1 MNSKIFKLSQL
12 FLNGPESC
20 DLQSIKKEME
30 DIDQMATIRMG
41 KIEWFDFDNKKSRAA
56 AIATLV
62 SKQKKTNFADTHTL
76 EFLINMLHIY

>member
-1 MNSKIFKLSQL
+1 MMNSKIFKSSQL

-41 KIEWFDFDNKKSRAA
+41 KIEWFDFDNKISHAA
-56 AIATLV
+56 ASATLV
-62 SKQKKTNFADTHTL
+62 SKQKEPSLQIHCRC
-76 EFLINMLHIY
+76 EHIL

>member
-1 MNSKIFKLSQL
+1 MMNSKIFKLSQL

-41 KIEWFDFDNKKSRAA
+41 KIEWFDFDNKKSQAA
-56 AIATLV
+56 ASATLV
-62 SKQKKTNFADTHTL
+62 SKQK
-76 EFLINMLHIY
+76 EPSLHIHCRCEHIL